1 MGKKGHLKTT
11 VWKLCEFLHFFI
23 IKMWLVFVLNEWNNL
38 LRFLLLSITFN
49 ILVLNKSE
57 EAGTKQ

>member
-1 MGKKGHLKTT
+1 
-11 VWKLCEFLHFFI
+11 
-23 IKMWLVFVLNEWNNL
+23 MWLIFVLNEWNNL

-49 ILVLNKSE
+49 IVLNKSE